1 MTTTK
6 TTTTKFVRIILRFV
20 MADCSAPKHCMAKSY
35 YFSGF
40 TTLQLALDTAIQSV
54 SLLVSVYFSV
64 TTLKELF
71 DTVQSYLM
79 IFFLL

>member
-1 MTTTK
+1 
-6 TTTTKFVRIILRFV
+6 

>member
-1 MTTTK
+1 
-6 TTTTKFVRIILRFV
+6 
-20 MADCSAPKHCMAKSY
+20 MAKSY

-71 DTVQSYLM
+71 DTVQSYDILSFM
-79 IFFLL
+79 RDIRLYSSI